1 MIGFG
6 VGTGPNRAKDA
17 ASSAINSP
25 LLETSINGA
34 RKAIVA
40 VTCGPQVS
48 LFDAQ
53 DAVNSLINATGHD
66 MDIKF
71 GVEINPQL
79 NDEILVSVI
88 AADFEE
94 EFSFEDTAGTVQPTR
109 PMENLFNNDAVVA
122 KPTVQKDAEE
132 SEDDILPDFLKD

>member
-1 MIGFG
+1 
-6 VGTGPNRAKDA
+6 
-17 ASSAINSP
+17 
-25 LLETSINGA
+25 
-34 RKAIVA
+34 
-40 VTCGPQVS
+40 
-48 LFDAQ
+48 
-53 DAVNSLINATGHD
+53 

-109 PMENLFNNDAVVA
+109 PTMESLFNTDSMASKVN
-122 KPTVQKDAEE
+122 TQKDTEE

>member
-1 MIGFG
+1 MWRWY
-6 VGTGPNRAKDA
+6 PAP
-17 ASSAINSP
+17 ASALPS
-25 LLETSINGA
+25 TSINGA

-109 PMENLFNNDAVVA
+109 PTMENLFNTDTMASKVN
-122 KPTVQKDAEE
+122 TQKDTEE